1 MLIAIVIWKL
11 SNLNICCDKQR
22 WNNVLQIG
30 RKLGLARDGKTS
42 DTVVN
47 YTRCN
52 IIISKLTFEG
62 HNQLHDF
69 VKVGLENLCTDSLSD
84 L

>member
-30 RKLGLARDGKTS
+30 RKIGLASDSNSS
-42 DTVVN
+42 DTFVN
-47 YTRCN
+47 HARCG
-52 IIISKLTFEG
+52 IITSKLTFEG